1 MIQELVVGSDMY
13 TEELMDHFQNPRNVG
28 KMEEADGI
36 GEIGNPVCGDVTTIY
51 IKVRD
56 DRIDEIKY
64 QSFGCAAAIATG
76 SMLTEMAKGKTLNEA
91 RSITKEN
98 VAHELG
104 GLPEAKMH
112 CSNLAAGGLHAA
124 IEDYQ
129 GKRKR

>member
-1 MIQELVVGSDMY
+1 MY
-13 TEELMDHFQNPRNVG
+13 TEVLMDHFQNPRNIG
-28 KMEEADGI
+28 KIEDADGI

-64 QSFGCAAAIATG
+64 KTFGCAAAIATG
-76 SMLTEMAKGKTLNEA
+76 SMLTEMAKGKTLNDA
-91 RSITKEN
+91 LSITKEN
-98 VAHELG
+98 IAHELG

-124 IEDYQ
+124 IDDYHS
-129 GKRKR
+129 KRSK

>member
-1 MIQELVVGSDMY
+1 MY

-28 KMEEADGI
+28 KMEDADGI

-98 VAHELG
+98 VARELG
-104 GLPEAKMH
+104 GLPETKMH